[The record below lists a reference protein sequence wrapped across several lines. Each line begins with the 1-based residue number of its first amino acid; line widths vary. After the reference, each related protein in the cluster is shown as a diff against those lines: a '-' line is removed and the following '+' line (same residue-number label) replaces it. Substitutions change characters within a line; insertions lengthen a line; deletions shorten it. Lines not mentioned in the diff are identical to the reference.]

1 LFDEYYRKVMSFMNT
16 ANKITILRILLIP
29 VFMIVLML
37 QLKYSDIAAS
47 LIFAIAAATDG
58 VDGYVARRYNQITDF
73 GKFMDPLA
81 DKLLIATA
89 LICLV
94 SMGRIAAYMAVIIIA
109 REFIV
114 TSLRIVAISKGVVI
128 AAEMTGK
135 IKTVIQILATVCSLL
150 FYGEEFTIVNWS
162 AGYIAM
168 FIATIFTIYSGVVY
182 LKKNW
187 NLISDNK

>member
-1 LFDEYYRKVMSFMNT
+1 MNI
-16 ANKITILRILLIP
+16 ANKITISRILLIP

-37 QLKYSDIAAS
+37 GFKYSDLIAS
-47 LIFAIAAATDG
+47 LIFAFAAVTDG
-58 VDGYVARRYNQITDF
+58 VDGYVARKYNQITDF
-73 GKFMDPLA
+73 GKFIDPLA
-81 DKLLIATA
+81 DKLLVATA

-94 SMGRIAAYMAVIIIA
+94 SMGRIAAYMAVVIIA

-135 IKTVIQILATVCSLL
+135 IKTVIQILATVCAIL
-150 FYGEEFTIVNWS
+150 FYGEEFIIFKWS

-168 FIATIFTIYSGVVY
+168 FIATLFTVYSGYIY
-182 LKKNW
+182 LKNNW
-187 NLISDNK
+187 SIISDNS

>member
-1 LFDEYYRKVMSFMNT
+1 MIALNT
-16 ANKITILRILLIP
+16 ANKITISRILLVPI
-29 VFMIVLML
+29 FMIVLMFDF
-37 QLKYSDIAAS
+37 KYNDLIAS

-58 VDGYVARRYNQITDF
+58 VDGYVARKYNQVTDF
-73 GKFMDPLA
+73 GKFIDPLA
-81 DKLLIATA
+81 DKLLVATA

-94 SMGRIAAYMAVIIIA
+94 DMGRIAAYMAVVIIA

-135 IKTVIQILATVCSLL
+135 IKTVIQIIATVCALV
-150 FYGEEFTIVNWS
+150 FYDERFMIFGLS

-168 FIATIFTIYSGVVY
+168 LIATLFTIYSGYVY
-182 LKKNW
+182 LKNNW
-187 NLISDNK
+187 NLISESK

>member
-1 LFDEYYRKVMSFMNT
+1 MNT
-16 ANKITILRILLIP
+16 ANKITILRILMIP
-29 VFMIVLML
+29 IFMVVLMIDFAYNDL
-37 QLKYSDIAAS
+37 IAA
-47 LIFAIAAATDG
+47 LIFVVAAATDG
-58 VDGYVARRYNQITDF
+58 VDGYVARKYNQITDF
-73 GKFMDPLA
+73 GKFIDPLA
-81 DKLLIATA
+81 DKLLVATA

-94 SMGRIAAYMAVIIIA
+94 DMGRISAWMAIIIIA

-135 IKTVIQILATVCSLL
+135 IKTVIQIIATVIALVFAEDKFL
-150 FYGEEFTIVNWS
+150 IGDWS

-168 FIATIFTIYSGVVY
+168 LIATLFTIYSGVVY
-182 LKKNW
+182 LKNNW